1 MFVLVLN
8 VLFRVTFKSSYK
20 TSDNSLFIILSW
32 GEKKT
37 KKHSSDFRHSVS
49 SVETLESSISKITRE
64 VSGRTTMGYTS
75 SNKCLNN

>member
-37 KKHSSDFRHSVS
+37 KNTAVTSGTASVLWKLLK
-49 SVETLESSISKITRE
+49 VPFQK
-64 VSGRTTMGYTS
+64 
-75 SNKCLNN
+75 

>member
-8 VLFRVTFKSSYK
+8 VLFLVTFKSTYK

-32 GEKKT
+32 GEKK